1 MFGGQLMMLGIVLA
15 LFALLVVPSLTGNS
29 SGAAASAGAGA
40 EPQDAGPQPEPDP
53 TARAFRAVEEGD
65 CLSNHKSG
73 DAEWTSFVPQPVPC
87 SSENAFVRVTGVVAN
102 AHNCPD
108 GTGRAHFFYT
118 DAGGRTTA
126 VCFQREFRTGQC
138 FVASLVGTADG
149 GVRME
154 EADLTV
160 RLDCSAGAAE
170 IPEPH
175 NTVLEITGV
184 MPAPETEPE
193 RPCARSPRDG
203 ATYWYWITNGDT
215 ELVCA
220 THPGTPG

>member
-15 LFALLVVPSLTGNS
+15 VFALLVVPSLTGNS
-29 SGAAASAGAGA
+29 SGAAASAGGAGA
-40 EPQDAGPQPEPDP
+40 EPERASAAPAPDP
-53 TARAFRAVEEGD
+53 TAEAFRAVRKGD
-65 CLSNHKSG
+65 CLSNHKAG
-73 DAEWTSFVPQPVPC
+73 AEWTSFVPRPVPC
-87 SSENAFVRVTGVVAN
+87 ASGNAFVRVTGVVAN

-126 VCFQREFRTGQC
+126 VCFQREFRPGQC
-138 FVASLVGTADG
+138 FVARLTDTPDG
-149 GVRME
+149 RVRME

-160 RLDCSAGAAE
+160 RLDCAATGTA

-184 MPAPETEPE
+184 MPAPETEPA
-193 RPCARSPRDG
+193 RPCARSPQDG
-203 ATYWYWITNGDT
+203 TTYWYWITNGDT

-220 THPGTPG
+220 THPEAAG